1 MTGLFS
7 EPDRRI
13 LIEAMPEAVFAYLT
27 DLARHGEWDGHPQ
40 FRVVRTSDGLVGKGS
55 NCDRERLE
63 TFQAPILRG
72 AAASTQVSWIKNLT
86 VIDFKTEAILEFETK
101 NLYNGLSVGSE
112 TILFRL
118 APEGSGT
125 LLVMTGKRSA
135 HVPGPLHVLM
145 MFLDSLKSVV
155 SRPIISWM
163 FQLFPRLRT
172 NGQLA
177 RIKTAL
183 ENTES

>member
-7 EPDRRI
+7 EPERRI
-13 LIEAMPEAVFAYLT
+13 LIEATPETVFAYLA
-27 DLARHGEWDGHPQ
+27 DLVRHGEWDGHPE
-40 FRVVRTSDGLVGKGS
+40 FRVVRTSEGLVGKGS

-72 AAASTQVSWIKNLT
+72 AAASSQVSWIKSLT
-86 VIDFKTEAILEFETK
+86 VIDFKTDARLEFETK

-112 TILFRL
+112 TVLFRL
-118 APEGSGT
+118 APEGSGA

-172 NGQLA
+172 NGQLS
-177 RIKTAL
+177 RIKRAL